1 MNDSLTNGDQRPWY
15 RQVWP
20 WLLMLPP
27 AVSVVGGVTMVWL
40 ATQTPSALVVD
51 DYARIE
57 ELTAAR
63 FAKDEF
69 AAVNGI
75 SATARLERNHPQATS
90 VAIDLVPAAASVPP
104 DFLVLHFRH
113 AIAEGLDRTI
123 NAWRD
128 GDAYRC
134 LVDLGDGFYVLE
146 IEPPDARWRLAA
158 RLRSSDEL
166 IELRAGAQGE

>member
-1 MNDSLTNGDQRPWY
+1 MKESIANGGQTPWY
-15 RQVWP
+15 RQLWP

-27 AVSVVGGVTMVWL
+27 ALSVVGGVTMVWL

-75 SATARLERNHPQATS
+75 AATARLDRNDPQATS
-90 VAIDLVPAAASVPP
+90 VAITLVPAAASVPP

-113 AIAEGLDRTI
+113 AITERHDRTI

-134 LVDLGDGFYVLE
+134 LVDLDDGSYLFE

-158 RLRSSDEL
+158 QLRVGDEL
-166 IELRAGAQGE
+166 IELRAGARGR